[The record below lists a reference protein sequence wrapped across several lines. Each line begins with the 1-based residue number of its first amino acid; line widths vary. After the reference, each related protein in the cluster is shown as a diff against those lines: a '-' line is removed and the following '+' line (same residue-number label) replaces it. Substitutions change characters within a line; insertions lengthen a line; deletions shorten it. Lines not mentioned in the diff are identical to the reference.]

1 MVGISDKKQ
10 PKTQPSTELCIIS
23 INLNTFS
30 GFTTSVGQVHCNFL
44 LGRWKLV
51 MEHHRSITTPLV
63 CSAGGAREGEAWEY
77 NLLTSQVILCITLLF
92 HT

>member
-1 MVGISDKKQ
+1 MVGSDTKL

-44 LGRWKLV
+44 LGGWKLV
-51 MEHHRSITTPLV
+51 LEHHCSIRTPLV
-63 CSAGGAREGEAWEY
+63 CRADGARERESCE
-77 NLLTSQVILCITLLF
+77 
-92 HT
+92 